1 MVSWV
6 AADIQSLKAKL
17 FRPIRSQE
25 GSAGFLLLWEKTTD
39 QVKFDR
45 EFVEL
50 VECVSMIFKMVV
62 GSNKHNGR
70 INFLVDRE
78 IRLQKVKK

>member
-1 MVSWV
+1 MAWISVVSWV

-17 FRPIRSQE
+17 FRPIRSRE
-25 GSAGFLLLWEKTTD
+25 GSAGFLLDWEKTTD

-50 VECVSMIFKMVV
+50 VECVSMIFKKC
-62 GSNKHNGR
+62 GGKQSA
-70 INFLVDRE
+70 
-78 IRLQKVKK
+78 QW

>member
-1 MVSWV
+1 MAWGSVMSWV

-17 FRPIRSQE
+17 FRPIRRRE

-50 VECVSMIFKMVV
+50 VECVSMIFKKC
-62 GSNKHNGR
+62 GGK
-70 INFLVDRE
+70 
-78 IRLQKVKK
+78 Q